1 MINRIDGKTIGE
13 GIKKIPSYK
22 CTMPFDQLNKLRE
35 SFWKSR
41 KRYKVLWEVLKE
53 CCETDSE
60 TAQILLEAATMACL
74 EGNLRKVYFLS
85 NPDLILKV
93 PNFCICDPV
102 FERDY
107 NTIKNNC
114 KDIKEKNITIV
125 IYYLEQN
132 KNIKIETNNKE
143 KIINIKKNFADK
155 ININFD
161 NYKIR
166 FLYKGLEL
174 LDENLLCYNGI
185 DNMSKIQAMVNAK

>member
-1 MINRIDGKTIGE
+1 
-13 GIKKIPSYK
+13 
-22 CTMPFDQLNKLRE
+22 MPFDQLNKLRE

-41 KRYKVLWEVLKE
+41 KKYKVLWEVLKE
-53 CCETDSE
+53 CCETDSD
-60 TAQILLEAATMACL
+60 TAEILLEAATMACL
-74 EGNLRKVYFLS
+74 EGNLRKVFFLS
-85 NPDLILKV
+85 NPDFIFRV

-107 NTIKNNC
+107 ETLKKEYNTKE
-114 KDIKEKNITIV
+114 EKNIKIV
-125 IYYLEQN
+125 LYYVHRN
-132 KNIKIETNNKE
+132 KNIKIETTNKE

-174 LDENLLCYNGI
+174 LDENLLCYNEVE
-185 DNMSKIQAMVNAK
+185 NMSKIQAIVNSK

>member
-53 CCETDSE
+53 CCETDSD
-60 TAQILLEAATMACL
+60 TAEILLEAATMACL
-74 EGNLRKVYFLS
+74 EGNLRKVFFLS
-85 NPDLILKV
+85 NPDFIFRV

-107 NTIKNNC
+107 DILKIKY
-114 KDIKEKNITIV
+114 KDLKEKNITII
-125 IYYLEQN
+125 IYYLEKN
-132 KNIKIETNNKE
+132 KNIKIETTNKN
-143 KIINIKKNFADK
+143 KIKNIKKNFADLIK
-155 ININFD
+155 INFD

-174 LDENLLCYNGI
+174 LDENLLCYNEVE
-185 DNMSKIQAMVNAK
+185 NMSKIQAIVNSK

>member
-1 MINRIDGKTIGE
+1 MIDRIDGKTIGE

-53 CCETDSE
+53 CCETDSD
-60 TAQILLEAATMACL
+60 TAEILLEAATMACL
-74 EGNLRKVYFLS
+74 EGNLRKVFFLS
-85 NPDLILKV
+85 NPDFIFRV

-107 NTIKNNC
+107 DILKIKC
-114 KDIKEKNITIV
+114 KDLKEKNITII
-125 IYYLEQN
+125 IYYLEKN
-132 KNIKIETNNKE
+132 KNIKIETTNKN
-143 KIINIKKNFADK
+143 KIKNIKKNFADLIK
-155 ININFD
+155 INFD

-174 LDENLLCYNGI
+174 LDENLLCYNEVE
-185 DNMSKIQAMVNAK
+185 NMSKIQAIVNSK